1 MRRETQAHRD
11 AERRTDPRLP
21 LGAEV
26 VVRARERSARGRTV
40 DASAS
45 GVLVRLDGP
54 LSFLAHQVGLEVAL
68 PDGGGVVTVEADV
81 VRRGLSEDGA
91 LLLALRF
98 ADDPGGRALART
110 AGTGPRRVYGRRV
123 RPSRA
128 RPAARRPPEE
138 IRLELRALGTR
149 ALELAM
155 LEPEAPAPAGMVR
168 WLAGLAR
175 ELGLDPPEEPPTAR
189 MLTHAIAD
197 LHRAADGPRG
207 RLSGSA

>member
-1 MRRETQAHRD
+1 MREETQAGIGS
-11 AERRTDPRLP
+11 ERRADPRLP

-26 VVRARERSARGRTV
+26 VVRARERSVRGRTV

-45 GVLVRLDGP
+45 GVLVRLDEA

-68 PDGGGVVTVEADV
+68 PGGGVAALEADV

-110 AGTGPRRVYGRRV
+110 AGTRPRRAYGRRV

-128 RPAARRPPEE
+128 QARARRPADE
-138 IRLELRALGTR
+138 IRLELRALGAR

-155 LEPEAPAPAGMVR
+155 LEPDAPPPAGMVR

-175 ELGLDPPEEPPTAR
+175 ELGLEPPEEPPNAR
-189 MLTHAIAD
+189 MLTRAIAD
-197 LHRAADGPRG
+197 LHRAADGPRE
-207 RLSGSA
+207 RLSGSG